1 MLVVD
6 AGVFDMSDQRAFGHH
21 HPGAIGKFRNHPV
34 DGRAQGNE
42 ICRDHGIVANDFAMC
57 GEHCGNA
64 VPRIAAAMAIFKAV
78 PEDLR
83 FFAGGAGGGGQA
95 PAPEGLVSPTPAG
108 TSSRNGKVIFLKNIL
123 RPIVK
128 IMPFEPT
135 TMSLAPVLKA
145 QLKSFELQRFRGECR
160 RLERRAAQLP
170 SDQPHA
176 GKIKPAKDC
185 DLFSA
190 MRSGAAS
197 FQKMEADA

>member
-1 MLVVD
+1 
-6 AGVFDMSDQRAFGHH
+6 
-21 HPGAIGKFRNHPV
+21 
-34 DGRAQGNE
+34 
-42 ICRDHGIVANDFAMC
+42 
-57 GEHCGNA
+57 
-64 VPRIAAAMAIFKAV
+64 MAIFKAV

-128 IMPFEPT
+128 TMPCEPT
-135 TMSLAPVLKA
+135 TMCLALVLKA

-176 GKIKPAKDC
+176 GRQRLRFVPRYEIGRGVISEDGSGCIKFMRLPKRLATRNR
-185 DLFSA
+185 LFI
-190 MRSGAAS
+190 
-197 FQKMEADA
+197 